1 MIDGFPRAKDQAV
14 YFEQV
19 VGEAQTVLFFNVPKQ
34 ICVDRCMERAKT
46 SGRSDDT
53 EETIRARL
61 ETYET
66 QSKPVVEMYQKFGKV
81 REVDGS
87 FEIFQ
92 VWQQTRSAML
102 PQVSFLTGPM
112 CSGKTSLG
120 NALCERT
127 NAKLVNFNAFLK
139 DNGLEG
145 ACDDDQVQALIQNL
159 ANEIAPRVVLEDF
172 PRTLYQAKFFIK
184 NAKDPKNVFVL
195 SCSKD
200 LS

>member
-19 VGEAQTVLFFNVPKQ
+19 VGEAQQVLFFNVSKE
-34 ICVDRCMERAKT
+34 ICVARCMERAKT

-53 EETIRARL
+53 EEIIRARF

-87 FEIFQ
+87 GDTFTT
-92 VWQQTRSAML
+92 WQATRNAML
-102 PQVSFLTGPM
+102 PQVSFLVGPM

-120 NALCERT
+120 KALCGRT
-127 NAKLVNFNAFLK
+127 NAKLINFGQFLK
-139 DNGLEG
+139 CKGLEKN
-145 ACDDDQVQALIQNL
+145 CDDDQVQALI
-159 ANEIAPRVVLEDF
+159 
-172 PRTLYQAKFFIK
+172 
-184 NAKDPKNVFVL
+184 
-195 SCSKD
+195 
-200 LS
+200 